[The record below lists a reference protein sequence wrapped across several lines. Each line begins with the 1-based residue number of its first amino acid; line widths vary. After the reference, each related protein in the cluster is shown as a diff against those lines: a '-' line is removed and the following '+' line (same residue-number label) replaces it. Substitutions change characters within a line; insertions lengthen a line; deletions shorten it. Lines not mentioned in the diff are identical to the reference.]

1 MKYYITYKI
10 EARYV
15 AEVEADNLEQAMK
28 KAESEYLDADFG
40 EAEDI
45 DGEMIAVEDEKGNF
59 VWKK

>member
-1 MKYYITYKI
+1 
-10 EARYV
+10 
-15 AEVEADNLEQAMK
+15 MK

-59 VWKK
+59 VWEK

>member
-15 AEVEADNLEQAMK
+15 AEVEADNLKQAMK

-40 EAEDI
+40 EAGDI
-45 DGEMIAVEDEKGNF
+45 DGEMIVIEDEKGNF
-59 VWKK
+59 VYEK

>member
-10 EARYV
+10 EARYIT
-15 AEVEADNLEQAMK
+15 EVEADNLEETMK

-45 DGEMIAVEDEKGNF
+45 DGEMIVVEDEKGNF
-59 VWKK
+59 VWEK

>member
-15 AEVEADNLEQAMK
+15 TEVEADNLEQAMK

-45 DGEMIAVEDEKGNF
+45 DSEMIAVEDEKGNF
-59 VWKK
+59 VWEK

>member
-28 KAESEYLDADFG
+28 KQNQNILMLISEKQKILMA
-40 EAEDI
+40 
-45 DGEMIAVEDEKGNF
+45 K
-59 VWKK
+59 

>member
-10 EARYV
+10 EARYI
-15 AEVEADNLEQAMK
+15 AEVKADNLEQAMK

-45 DGEMIAVEDEKGNF
+45 DGKMIAVEDEKGNF
-59 VWKK
+59 VWEK

>member
-1 MKYYITYKI
+1 MKYYITDKI

-59 VWKK
+59 VWEK

>member
-15 AEVEADNLEQAMK
+15 AEVEADNLKQAMK

-40 EAEDI
+40 EAGDI
-45 DGEMIAVEDEKGNF
+45 DGEMIVVEDEKENF
-59 VWKK
+59 VYEK

>member
-10 EARYV
+10 ESRYV

-45 DGEMIAVEDEKGNF
+45 DGEMIAVEDEKRNL
-59 VWKK
+59 VWEK

>member
-15 AEVEADNLEQAMK
+15 AEVEADNLKQAMK

-59 VWKK
+59 VYEK